1 MEYNPR
7 YPQPFSLTQA
17 IALDPAVAWD
27 GLVLDITSIQP
38 LFTVPI
44 EIARLRNSLLHLRR
58 SQNELQEYLQE
69 LSPEADLEVS
79 QAVKENEIT
88 MHVSLRVA
96 FSSSLSAFRASQ
108 DERIFMLKLALTHH
122 GHSAASEQTSE
133 PFMSPL
139 STPLGSGTEHP
150 QNAFGSNANGLDDFP
165 PIERASAVNP
175 ATPEAEQDGVYL

>member
-27 GLVLDITSIQP
+27 
-38 LFTVPI
+38 

-58 SQNELQEYLQE
+58 SQNGLQEYLQE
-69 LSPEADLEVS
+69 LAPEEVDLEVS

-88 MHVSLRVA
+88 I
-96 FSSSLSAFRASQ
+96 ASQ

-122 GHSAASEQTSE
+122 GHSVASEQTSE
-133 PFMSPL
+133 PTTHSP
-139 STPLGSGTEHP
+139 STPPGGRTEHP
-150 QNAFGSNANGLDDFP
+150 QNTFNSNSNGLDDFP
-165 PIERASAVNP
+165 PVERASESAANP
-175 ATPEAEQDGVYL
+175 ETSAAEEQENGVYL

>member
-58 SQNELQEYLQE
+58 SQNELQEYLRE
-69 LSPEADLEVS
+69 LASKEGDLEVS
-79 QAVKENEIT
+79 QAVRENEIT
-88 MHVSLRVA
+88 MHVSLGLTL
-96 FSSSLSAFRASQ
+96 SSSAEGIQSITGRAHLHAQVGIDPPWTFRC
-108 DERIFMLKLALTHH
+108 
-122 GHSAASEQTSE
+122 
-133 PFMSPL
+133 
-139 STPLGSGTEHP
+139 LG
-150 QNAFGSNANGLDDFP
+150 AD
-165 PIERASAVNP
+165 I
-175 ATPEAEQDGVYL
+175 